1 MQNSMVVFIASV
13 LRWKYSLWA
22 SLVQK
27 MKIVSFSFQKIKT
40 VSWSWN
46 LEPRLIWIFKIWR
59 WFSFYSFLDW
69 KYSFWVNLA
78 QKIKIVSLSWNLVP
92 RLFWIIKIWRWW
104 SFFCFRP
111 SFASFVHKIHLA
123 FWCYLMNLPVVYLQK
138 LEASG
143 FFYLNIYVF
152 WIHKFPAQ
160 EEYWE
165 SWTFY
170 WLYVSSQD
178 QGKSSLRWFS
188 TQAFFWQYC
197 IATVQWQ
204 SDITIQ
210 LVSYWFFTTIDTF

>member
-40 VSWSWN
+40 VCWSWN

-92 RLFWIIKIWRWW
+92 RLFWIFKIWRWW

-143 FFYLNIYVF
+143 FFYLNMCSGFTSFLLKRNI
-152 WIHKFPAQ
+152 
-160 EEYWE
+160 E
-165 SWTFY
+165 SHRLSIDSMLPLKIKENLVWGGSVLKHFSDNIVSLLFNDKVIS
-170 WLYVSSQD
+170 LYN
-178 QGKSSLRWFS
+178 
-188 TQAFFWQYC
+188 
-197 IATVQWQ
+197 
-204 SDITIQ
+204 
-210 LVSYWFFTTIDTF
+210 

>member
-22 SLVQK
+22 SFVQK

-92 RLFWIIKIWRWW
+92 RLFWIIKFDGDDLFSVLGLLLQVLFIKSIWHFDVTWW
-104 SFFCFRP
+104 IFQWFICKNLKP
-111 SFASFVHKIHLA
+111 VA
-123 FWCYLMNLPVVYLQK
+123 F
-138 LEASG
+138 
-143 FFYLNIYVF
+143 I
-152 WIHKFPAQ
+152 I
-160 EEYWE
+160 
-165 SWTFY
+165 
-170 WLYVSSQD
+170 
-178 QGKSSLRWFS
+178 
-188 TQAFFWQYC
+188 
-197 IATVQWQ
+197 
-204 SDITIQ
+204 
-210 LVSYWFFTTIDTF
+210 